1 LRYYWEVRVAATR
14 RRIGHGVG
22 TPAEVCT
29 LSRGIAEAGEYLKI
43 SARKLTVFVTP
54 QPSGRWWVEAP
65 SQADDLA
72 QDNLRHA
79 LKSGLMP

>member
-1 LRYYWEVRVAATR
+1 LRYYWEVRIAATR

-22 TPAEVCT
+22 TPAEVGALT
-29 LSRGIAEAGEYLKI
+29 GGIAEAGEYLKI
-43 SARKLTVFVTP
+43 PAERLTVFVAP
-54 QPSGRWWVEAP
+54 QPSGRMWVEAP
-65 SQADDLA
+65 SKADDLA